1 MSGLIMR
8 LATTQRR
15 ATMSR
20 IPRMSGTI
28 GRRAA
33 TMRESGDLKPR
44 RAVAMCK
51 SGDLMPHRT
60 ATNPAPAIRLRVQPA
75 PIAMIERFQGGDD
88 RNIVPMHRC
97 PLSPALTVQERKE
110 HMCEQTSDSITTQ

>member
-44 RAVAMCK
+44 RATTNLTPAM
-51 SGDLMPHRT
+51 
-60 ATNPAPAIRLRVQPA
+60 RLRVQPA
-75 PIAMIERFQGGDD
+75 PTAMIERFQGVDD
-88 RNIVPMHRC
+88 RNIVPNAPLPFIPC
-97 PLSPALTVQERKE
+97 PYRGRFFGKLLRGISRFRHQDAQTPSSPRVG
-110 HMCEQTSDSITTQ
+110 